1 MTNEPGTA
9 WLPAPVIGFSTLSR
23 SCFTHLVT
31 VASLVN
37 WLCFLSLLERL
48 FPPPPLKSLVSL
60 YSVFM
65 SSWILQRSAFA
76 SWPAL
81 LWVYGAHSKKQN
93 SCKKQFFD
101 FDFFD
106 VHWHKLAH
114 SSWHP
119 AQIVIYYS
127 RKYIV
132 CLQCTNTQY
141 TLVIKLVSAAASLSK

>member
-9 WLPAPVIGFSTLSR
+9 WLPAPVIGFSTLSC

-48 FPPPPLKSLVSL
+48 FPPLESLVSL

-93 SCKKQFFD
+93 SCKNSFLICSFC
-101 FDFFD
+101 

-114 SSWHP
+114 STWHP

-132 CLQCTNTQY
+132 CSQCTNTHY